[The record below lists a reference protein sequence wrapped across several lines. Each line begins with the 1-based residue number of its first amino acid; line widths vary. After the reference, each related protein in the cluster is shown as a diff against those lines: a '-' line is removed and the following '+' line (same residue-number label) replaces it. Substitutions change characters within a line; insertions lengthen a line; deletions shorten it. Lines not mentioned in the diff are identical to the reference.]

1 MQYSLEKIT
10 TLTKEYGCPLYIY
23 DTSNIQEQIQKLQST
38 FTDYSL
44 LYSLK
49 CNNDSNVAR
58 FLIQNNVGIDAA
70 SAKEVMQAKE
80 LGCKKERL
88 VYSTP
93 GKSEADIAA
102 TIEHS
107 FVVADSYTEL
117 MRIDN
122 VCANLGIKA
131 KVGLRINPNLSVAI
145 DQEQSLTTAL
155 PNKFGVSEEELLAHK
170 DVLQGLKHC
179 ELVGFHVYIRSQ
191 IISAQTLQKI
201 FSHLEALA
209 FFWGDTLGLNLEFVD
224 FGGGF
229 GISYAPHMP
238 SLDLEPMQEHAKQ
251 IRTRLMKRWPNI
263 NLYIESGRFLVARA
277 GTYVTEIMDIKES
290 RGTTFVIAK
299 GLLNGF
305 FRPAIA
311 GFAEL
316 VSAKSTLGHY
326 EPLWSG
332 SNMIPHAL
340 GKSVAAKE
348 VHICGN
354 LCTALDTVCRNV
366 RLENIAIGNYL
377 LFDNAGAYGAV
388 LSPQQFSSHGLVSTV
403 TI

>member
-1 MQYSLEKIT
+1 MQYSLEKIIE
-10 TLTKEYGCPLYIY
+10 LTKENGCPLYIY
-23 DTSNIQEQIQKLQST
+23 DSSNIQEQIQKLRST
-38 FTDYSL
+38 FADYSV

-49 CNNDSNVAR
+49 CNNDRNVAR

-70 SAKEVMQAKE
+70 SASEVMQAKE

-117 MRIDN
+117 ARIDS
-122 VCANLGIKA
+122 VCAKLGIKA
-131 KVGLRINPNLSVAI
+131 KVGLRISPNLSVAI
-145 DQEQSLTTAL
+145 NQEQSLTNAL

-170 DVLQGLKHC
+170 DILQGLKHC

-191 IISAQTLQKI
+191 IISAQTMQKI
-201 FSHLEALA
+201 FSHLENLA
-209 FFWGDTLGLNLEFVD
+209 FFWSDVLGLNLEFVD

-229 GISYAPHMP
+229 GISYAPHLP
-238 SLDLEPMQEHAKQ
+238 SLDLKPMQEHAKG
-251 IRTRLMKRWPNI
+251 IHARLTKRWPNI

-277 GTYVTEIMDIKES
+277 GTYVTEIIDIKES

-305 FRPAIA
+305 FRPAMA

-316 VSAKSTLGHY
+316 VSANSAIGHY
-326 EPLWSG
+326 EPLWG
-332 SNMIPHAL
+332 GITMVPQAL

-366 RLENIAIGNYL
+366 HLENVAIGNYL
-377 LFDNAGAYGAV
+377 LFSNAGAYGAV
-388 LSPQQFSSHGLVSTV
+388 LSPQQFSSHGPVPTV